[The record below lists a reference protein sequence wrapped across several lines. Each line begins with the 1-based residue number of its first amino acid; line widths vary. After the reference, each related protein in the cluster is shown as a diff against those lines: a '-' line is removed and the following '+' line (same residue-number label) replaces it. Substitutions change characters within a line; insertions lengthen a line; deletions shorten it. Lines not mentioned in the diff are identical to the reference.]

1 MIATEYSNM
10 SDSSNISMNGEEF
23 SSMAAESGSPIEI
36 GGDKQSNI
44 HSSSVIFQATSSSS
58 SSKSQSFESVDTVRH
73 AASII
78 RSLRSSSSSMRYV
91 REFKFNK

>member
-1 MIATEYSNM
+1 MQQNTAVVT
-10 SDSSNISMNGEEF
+10 DSSNTLMNGEEF
-23 SSMAAESGSPIEI
+23 SRMAAESDYPIEI

-73 AASII
+73 AASVI

-91 REFKFNK
+91 REFKFSK